1 MTSAAPLR
9 SGVIQRWLLLP
20 AAGAFL
26 CRIAW
31 DCAGLHAVVDMPGNR
46 RATARAAERTS
57 TESSSCAVSFGEAS
71 RPTIC
76 YAVALS
82 AMLAMAGCA
91 SPAKQILTSA
101 NGYHYYYARYQE
113 ACPPRTAPAALCPSW
128 SAGLSI
134 WHKRLTEANDA
145 LQRGGKLPLQLGAL
159 KRVEKEAKKWT
170 P

>member
-26 CRIAW
+26 
-31 DCAGLHAVVDMPGNR
+31 L
-46 RATARAAERTS
+46 
-57 TESSSCAVSFGEAS
+57 
-71 RPTIC
+71 
-76 YAVALS
+76 
-82 AMLAMAGCA
+82 AGCA
-91 SPAKQILTSA
+91 SPARQILTSA

>member
-26 CRIAW
+26 
-31 DCAGLHAVVDMPGNR
+31 LV
-46 RATARAAERTS
+46 
-57 TESSSCAVSFGEAS
+57 
-71 RPTIC
+71 
-76 YAVALS
+76 
-82 AMLAMAGCA
+82 GCT
-91 SPAKQILTSA
+91 SPAKQILTSV
-101 NGYHYYYARYQE
+101 NNYHWYFARHQE
-113 ACPPRTAPAALCPSW
+113 ACPPRAVPADLCPSW
-128 SAGLSI
+128 SAGLSQ

-159 KRVEKEAKKWT
+159 KKSEKEAKKWT

>member
-101 NGYHYYYARYQE
+101 NNYHWYFARHQE
-113 ACPPRTAPAALCPSW
+113 ACPPRAVPADLCPSW
-128 SAGLSI
+128 YAGLSQ

-145 LQRGGKLPLQLGAL
+145 LQRGGKLPLQLADL
-159 KRVEKEAKKWT
+159 KKSEKEAKRWIH
-170 P
+170 

>member
-101 NGYHYYYARYQE
+101 NNYHWYFARHQE
-113 ACPPRTAPAALCPSW
+113 ACPPRAVPADLCPSW
-128 SAGLSI
+128 SAGLSQ

-159 KRVEKEAKKWT
+159 KKSEKEAKKWT